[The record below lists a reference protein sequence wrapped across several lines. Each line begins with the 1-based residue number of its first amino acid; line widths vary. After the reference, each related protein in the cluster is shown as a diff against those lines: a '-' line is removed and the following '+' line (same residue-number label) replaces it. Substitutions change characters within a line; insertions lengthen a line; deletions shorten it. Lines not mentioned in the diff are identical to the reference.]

1 MEIGKRPA
9 LARFQKAWGG
19 GVLIA
24 HLRHWL
30 TAATPAPRHQYSPR
44 GLNGLV
50 QELNAAPT
58 SGPRPTPPRAIIPA
72 ARRQHSPHCCPGR
85 RRSVAVLSLLCSP
98 SLVLG
103 VKTVNE
109 AQSQRKGLRQHYYYS
124 SRRWRRR
131 GCRPS
136 GVGWGGGAGDLS
148 RMAPFL
154 FVCLPRSK
162 TFHTGAAP
170 AISELPDFG
179 IQRHTHTR
187 INEEI
192 AGVNTKIKISC

>member
-9 LARFQKAWGG
+9 LALARFQKAWGAG
-19 GVLIA
+19 CSSHIYVTGSP
-24 HLRHWL
+24 LRRR
-30 TAATPAPRHQYSPR
+30 RHQYSPR

-50 QELNAAPT
+50 EELNAAPT

-98 SLVLG
+98 SVVLG

-109 AQSQRKGLRQHYYYS
+109 AQAQRKGLRQHYYYS

-136 GVGWGGGAGDLS
+136 GVAGPEICREWLLF
-148 RMAPFL
+148 FL
-154 FVCLPRSK
+154 FVC
-162 TFHTGAAP
+162 HGAKLSTRGQHP
-170 AISELPDFG
+170 PFPNCQILEYRG
-179 IQRHTHTR
+179 THTH
-187 INEEI
+187 E
-192 AGVNTKIKISC
+192 

>member
-9 LARFQKAWGG
+9 LARFQKGLGG

-109 AQSQRKGLRQHYYYS
+109 AQAQRKGLRQHYYS

-136 GVGWGGGAGDLS
+136 GVGWRGRRSVENGS
-148 RMAPFL
+148 FFL

-162 TFHTGAAP
+162 LSTRGQHPPFPNCQILEYG
-170 AISELPDFG
+170 G
-179 IQRHTHTR
+179 THT
-187 INEEI
+187 N
-192 AGVNTKIKISC
+192 K

>member
-30 TAATPAPRHQYSPR
+30 TAATPAPPVFTTGIEWPR
-44 GLNGLV
+44 SRIKCGTNFWSSSHSTSCNNSSST
-50 QELNAAPT
+50 QAAFT
-58 SGPRPTPPRAIIPA
+58 SLLPGPAPIC
-72 ARRQHSPHCCPGR
+72 CCP
-85 RRSVAVLSLLCSP
+85 VPASP

-109 AQSQRKGLRQHYYYS
+109 AQAQRKGLRQHYYS

-136 GVGWGGGAGDLS
+136 GVGWRGRRSVENGS
-148 RMAPFL
+148 F
-154 FVCLPRSK
+154 FVCLFATEQNFPHGGSTRHFRIARFWN
-162 TFHTGAAP
+162 TEA
-170 AISELPDFG
+170 
-179 IQRHTHTR
+179 HTHT
-187 INEEI
+187 N
-192 AGVNTKIKISC
+192 K